1 MGCEAVLRE
10 LERAGKVVS
19 ARSLEDKH
27 RAARPLE
34 VGPWRGRVGEL
45 VGVSRSAQVTTAL
58 ALLWSAQREGDPVA
72 WVRSTPDGFFA
83 PDAQALGLDLGALTV
98 VRAPDA
104 AQAARAAG
112 LLMRSG
118 ALGAVV
124 LDLGDPGAVSAGAWA
139 RLRAWA
145 ERHEAAL
152 VVLTPPGSRLDALV
166 SWRADTARVVVGE
179 GERAVVM
186 EVVRDKLGRARGKVE
201 VSRAR
206 VEAYA

>member
-1 MGCEAVLRE
+1 MGCVATLKE
-10 LERAGKVVS
+10 LERAGTVVS
-19 ARSLEDKH
+19 ARSLEDKQ
-27 RAARPLE
+27 RAARPLD

-98 VRAPDA
+98 VRAPDS

-112 LLMRSG
+112 LLLRSG
-118 ALGAVV
+118 ALGALV
-124 LDLGDPGAVSAGAWA
+124 LDLGEPSAVSAGAWA

-152 VVLTPPGSRLDALV
+152 VVLTPPGARLDALV
-166 SWRADTARVVVGE
+166 SWRANTARVVAGE

-186 EVVRDKLGRARGKVE
+186 EVVRDKLGRARGRVE